1 MKVTF
6 GDTSAD
12 SDIILDY
19 VLTLSVMN
27 HAGDLCYFQDDIPL
41 QQGFSMELE
50 DNLLYANIDFLLM
63 NIHER
68 YGQKAEPKY
77 NSIDMSENEYAEF
90 LTDFSLT
97 LNSIKKHYNDVIL
110 RNGVPFPY
118 DVPEFYTSLKF
129 YPGAA
134 YFLFE
139 TELEYKSKPRHFEPE
154 EMDEEINP
162 YLNDEYGYYEDE
174 YEDYNYYSGYGW

>member
-6 GDTSAD
+6 GDTATD
-12 SDIILDY
+12 LDVILDY
-19 VLTLSVMN
+19 TLQLDVLN
-27 HAGDLCYFQDDIPL
+27 INGHEIYFKDDIPI
-41 QQGFSMELE
+41 QQGFTMELE
-50 DNLLYANIDFLLM
+50 DNMLYANIGLLSM

-68 YGQKAEPKY
+68 YGQKSEPKV
-77 NSIDMSENEYAEF
+77 NNLNMTENDYAGF

-97 LNSIKKHYNDVIL
+97 LNTIKKHYNDVIL

-139 TELEYKSKPRHFEPE
+139 TEEEYKATPRHYEFSEL
-154 EMDEEINP
+154 DEEFNP
-162 YLNDEYGYYEDE
+162 YLS
-174 YEDYNYYSGYGW
+174 EDYAYDIDYYLQYYAV

>member
-1 MKVTF
+1 
-6 GDTSAD
+6 
-12 SDIILDY
+12 
-19 VLTLSVMN
+19 
-27 HAGDLCYFQDDIPL
+27 
-41 QQGFSMELE
+41 
-50 DNLLYANIDFLLM
+50 M

-68 YGQKAEPKY
+68 YGQKYEPSY
-77 NSIDMSENEYAEF
+77 NSLNMTVNDYASF

-139 TELEYKSKPRHFEPE
+139 TEEEYKATPRHFEAE
-154 EMDEEINP
+154 EMDE
-162 YLNDEYGYYEDE
+162 
-174 YEDYNYYSGYGW
+174 